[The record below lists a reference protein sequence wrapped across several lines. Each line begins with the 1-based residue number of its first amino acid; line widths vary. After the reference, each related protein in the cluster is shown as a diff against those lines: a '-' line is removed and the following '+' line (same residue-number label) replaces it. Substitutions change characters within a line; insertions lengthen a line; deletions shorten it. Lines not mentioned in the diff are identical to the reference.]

1 MFTSVVMAC
10 RTASPLVTRG
20 RSPPALPTAQPVQP
34 PKRDGADC
42 VHARCFPLNCASAC
56 AHTSACCLA
65 AARVFAPATRI
76 IKRLQRARYAHGSEA
91 ANESRDLHNRNAVP
105 LHLAHSTSSA
115 APVATAAC
123 ISHVSLRHSQ
133 AGKSKLLTC
142 STGNHPSQRTLAVS
156 WQSSRE
162 RSPSRSTWCA
172 APCDTSGGSTGSKR
186 ALELE
191 GQAAHNGV

>member
-20 RSPPALPTAQPVQP
+20 RSPPALPTAQPVQL

-42 VHARCFPLNCASAC
+42 VHAHCFPLNCASAC
-56 AHTSACCLA
+56 SHTSACCLA

-123 ISHVSLRHSQ
+123 ISHVSLRYSQ
-133 AGKSKLLTC
+133 AGKSKLSAFNPINFTTKNRYKTKLSRVFYKFTVVVEHNKQP
-142 STGNHPSQRTLAVS
+142 TI
-156 WQSSRE
+156 SSE
-162 RSPSRSTWCA
+162 KNQFSVVFCV
-172 APCDTSGGSTGSKR
+172 
-186 ALELE
+186 
-191 GQAAHNGV
+191 HH

>member
-1 MFTSVVMAC
+1 MI
-10 RTASPLVTRG
+10 
-20 RSPPALPTAQPVQP
+20 
-34 PKRDGADC
+34 
-42 VHARCFPLNCASAC
+42 NCASAC
-56 AHTSACCLA
+56 SHTSACCLA

-76 IKRLQRARYAHGSEA
+76 VKRLQRARYAHGSEA

-123 ISHVSLRHSQ
+123 ISHVSLRYSQ
-133 AGKSKLLTC
+133 AGKSRLLTC

-162 RSPSRSTWCA
+162 RSPSRSTWCVACVTRAEEALA
-172 APCDTSGGSTGSKR
+172 ANARSNSRARPHTTACDGGFVRSRWRS
-186 ALELE
+186 AVASPLASLPNALMLELLVTT
-191 GQAAHNGV
+191 AAQGSRS